1 MLACVAWTSS
11 FGVAVVMSSPAVPEV
26 RVMDAAEEPAAAG
39 SVMEAPV
46 AKAAGPAGP
55 PTPMMVPDEP
65 NISGRTVH
73 GVLLEGKELLEIPV
87 EELLALS
94 LSSIEPAESLIND
107 VCYEVAKTEA
117 ERWHR
122 AADMAQESVYSLQ
135 SQMDQLVRLHAA
147 DPSQSLEETRVP
159 TDSEDHGG
167 LSHADLARKRQG
179 MVVRQQQLRSGATF
193 WGYVYFQSLSAL
205 PETVRH
211 TTLGTTDGLHDLL
224 RWSVGRFSKL
234 SELFGQLG
242 DYVGQLSESDA
253 KTQQHFVT
261 TATQL
266 HDLANG
272 IVGLSSSVRHCQDE
286 MLKSARATAKSMSD
300 TLWQVS
306 GTGKTVNT
314 PLKEVI
320 MGVSKVVSQLDGTVT
335 KQSKSLEKITT
346 LLETLCSSMKEL
358 ISVEQKKSTLVAQV
372 SQAAKATS
380 TTGTPTTPASVPGIA
395 PPGSAPS
402 GFVTPPTTG
411 GAPQATLGTGHV
423 ASTSPPPAPKLM
435 PTNLTP
441 PMPSGFPPAPAFTG
455 QNYGP
460 PPAPAAGYTNT
471 PMTPGTSVSGSGGGP
486 PPPYWKRVR
495 LADGSWAWAEPDQ
508 GDIGP

>member
-1 MLACVAWTSS
+1 
-11 FGVAVVMSSPAVPEV
+11 
-26 RVMDAAEEPAAAG
+26 
-39 SVMEAPV
+39 MEAPV

-55 PTPMMVPDEP
+55 PPPVMVPDEP

-94 LSSIEPAESLIND
+94 LSSSQPAESLLND

-135 SQMDQLVRLHAA
+135 SQMDHLVRLHAA

-242 DYVGQLSESDA
+242 DYVGQLSASDA

-266 HDLANG
+266 HDLATTALWG
-272 IVGLSSSVRHCQDE
+272 FLAQYGT
-286 MLKSARATAKSMSD
+286 ARTR
-300 TLWQVS
+300 
-306 GTGKTVNT
+306 
-314 PLKEVI
+314 
-320 MGVSKVVSQLDGTVT
+320 
-335 KQSKSLEKITT
+335 
-346 LLETLCSSMKEL
+346 C
-358 ISVEQKKSTLVAQV
+358 
-372 SQAAKATS
+372 
-380 TTGTPTTPASVPGIA
+380 
-395 PPGSAPS
+395 
-402 GFVTPPTTG
+402 
-411 GAPQATLGTGHV
+411 
-423 ASTSPPPAPKLM
+423 
-435 PTNLTP
+435 
-441 PMPSGFPPAPAFTG
+441 
-455 QNYGP
+455 
-460 PPAPAAGYTNT
+460 
-471 PMTPGTSVSGSGGGP
+471 
-486 PPPYWKRVR
+486 
-495 LADGSWAWAEPDQ
+495 
-508 GDIGP
+508 

>member
-1 MLACVAWTSS
+1 
-11 FGVAVVMSSPAVPEV
+11 MSSPAVPEV

-94 LSSIEPAESLIND
+94 LSSIGPAESLINN

-122 AADMAQESVYSLQ
+122 AADMAQESVYNLQ
-135 SQMDQLVRLHAA
+135 SQMDHLVRLHAA

-272 IVGLSSSVRHCQDE
+272 IVGLSSSVRRCQDE

-346 LLETLCSSMKEL
+346 LLEKLNGSMEALVEVERRKSS
-358 ISVEQKKSTLVAQV
+358 LVAQMR
-372 SQAAKATS
+372 
-380 TTGTPTTPASVPGIA
+380 G
-395 PPGSAPS
+395 GSAP
-402 GFVTPPTTG
+402 GTG
-411 GAPQATLGTGHV
+411 GGSTSTPAPGPTPGPASGPAVSTPSTAAPAMAAGIPQATLGTGV
-423 ASTSPPPAPKLM
+423 VFTPQTPNVQPKLM
-435 PTNLTP
+435 PTSLTP
-441 PMPSGFPPAPAFTG
+441 PAPSAFPPAPVFT
-455 QNYGP
+455 P
-460 PPAPAAGYTNT
+460 PP
-471 PMTPGTSVSGSGGGP
+471 VFGSGP
-486 PPPYWKRVR
+486 ASVPVPSPSWKRVR
-495 LADGSWAWAEPDQ
+495 LADGNWAWAEADQ
-508 GDIGP
+508 GDI

>member
-1 MLACVAWTSS
+1 
-11 FGVAVVMSSPAVPEV
+11 MSSPAVPEV

-39 SVMEAPV
+39 PVMEAAAAGSVMEAPV

-55 PTPMMVPDEP
+55 PPPVMVPDEP
-65 NISGRTVH
+65 NISGSTVH
-73 GVLLEGKELLEIPV
+73 GVFLEGKDLLEIPV

-94 LSSIEPAESLIND
+94 LSSLEPAESLIND
-107 VCYEVAKTEA
+107 VCYEVSKTEA

-122 AADMAQESVYSLQ
+122 AADMAQENVYSVQ

-159 TDSEDHGG
+159 TDSEDYGG

-179 MVVRQQQLRSGATF
+179 MVVRQQQLRSGASF

-205 PETVRH
+205 PETVRR

-261 TATQL
+261 TATQM

-286 MLKSARATAKSMSD
+286 MLKSVRATAKSMSD

-335 KQSKSLEKITT
+335 KQSKSLEKITV

-358 ISVEQKKSTLVAQV
+358 ISVEQKKSTMVSQMSQM

-380 TTGTPTTPASVPGIA
+380 ISGTPTTPSSVTGIA
-395 PPGSAPS
+395 PSGSAPS

-423 ASTSPPPAPKLM
+423 ATTSPPPAPKLM

-441 PMPSGFPPAPAFTG
+441 PWVRTMDHRRRQQRG
-455 QNYGP
+455 
-460 PPAPAAGYTNT
+460 T
-471 PMTPGTSVSGSGGGP
+471 PIP
-486 PPPYWKRVR
+486 
-495 LADGSWAWAEPDQ
+495 L
-508 GDIGP
+508 